1 MLIYQTVATGSKSKA
16 EPIQRS
22 HVHAHQTQHLSHHLE
37 RRVGINQ
44 QLLEIRLEPRPCL
57 RSRLQRI
64 RIPTVGI
71 VPRASTVTRTITLT
85 TRLDPNKSVE
95 QWVTSVSARASTK
108 ASTDNI
114 APVAPSL
121 LLRRLDTI
129 AARVRDEV
137 GRVAVLGEQRSEG
150 VDVQLLVVVAVALGV
165 GGRGGDGPGVVVCYV
180 GREAADGGRR
190 AGGFVD
196 LREELGGG
204 ADVGAPAE
212 PARVAGVEVGGYVWV
227 VEGLDCVLDARFVSG
242 LGLLAFGDVEVGDEV
257 AETVGL
263 CAEVLAFESLSF
275 GERMVAYQ

>member
-1 MLIYQTVATGSKSKA
+1 M
-16 EPIQRS
+16 
-22 HVHAHQTQHLSHHLE
+22 
-37 RRVGINQ
+37 
-44 QLLEIRLEPRPCL
+44 
-57 RSRLQRI
+57 
-64 RIPTVGI
+64 GI